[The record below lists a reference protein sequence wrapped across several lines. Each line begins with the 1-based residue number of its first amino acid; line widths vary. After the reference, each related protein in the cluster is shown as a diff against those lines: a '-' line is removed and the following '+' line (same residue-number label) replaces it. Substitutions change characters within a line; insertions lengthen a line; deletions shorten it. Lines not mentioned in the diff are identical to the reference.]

1 MPHFLEVLGII
12 DGGRQGYLTGHRGTC
27 VMTEAFA
34 KLRDLQC
41 SLDSLHD
48 TGEDEVWVF
57 VLACCYYVALSK
69 FGKED

>member
-1 MPHFLEVLGII
+1 
-12 DGGRQGYLTGHRGTC
+12 
-27 VMTEAFA
+27 MTEAFA